1 MQYQSAFPN
10 CRYPIIG
17 TTHSPGLDPPMPA
30 KNPCFTGAPDRW
42 ETILINIATGP
53 KVANP
58 KYPGP
63 NQVVSAVY
71 QNTRIRWW
79 YALDGDTSYT
89 LVDDE
94 TFDFNAT
101 ADDGD
106 HRVYGVPI
114 SIGQF
119 YWEVYMTDGG
129 IGLREP
135 GVDANWWVK
144 EFIVK
149 NLPSPTA
156 PEHAIAIPT
165 DSRSTTSGRKP

>member
-1 MQYQSAFPN
+1 MPPN
-10 CRYPIIG
+10 
-17 TTHSPGLDPPMPA
+17 
-30 KNPCFTGAPDRW
+30 NPCFTGAPNRW

-53 KVANP
+53 RVLNP
-58 KYPGP
+58 NYPGP
-63 NQVVSAVY
+63 NQVVREFY

-79 YALDGDTSYT
+79 YALPGDTRYT
-89 LVDDE
+89 LVDDD
-94 TFDFNAT
+94 TVNFNAT
-101 ADDGD
+101 MNGPDG
-106 HRVYGVPI
+106 VPVPI

-149 NLPSPTA
+149 KLPSPTA
-156 PEHAIAIPT
+156 PEDAIAIPT
-165 DSRSTTSGRKP
+165 DSRSTTSTRKP